1 MPQACPA
8 QPAATGAAAP
18 DPAPLPDL
26 AALRAAWRARR
37 PPADPVEDH
46 ALEALVSTVW
56 RSHRL
61 AALEL
66 RLLEA
71 LLAGEAGGP
80 LPSLATLVRYG
91 NRLERVRR
99 AAELELERLRRE
111 PRPAPTS
118 APATPEPAVPDP
130 RGEASGEAEHGAPEP
145 PVEPAPAAADR
156 AEGEAPEPARAA
168 AEATGG
174 GSRHAAPEP
183 RGSAAGPRV
192 TGPFGSAPLA
202 SPTSAVRAAGRLSTS
217 SVGLVAG
224 LDAAGV
230 PLPVL
235 PPFPWAASAGRARAQ
250 RA

>member
-1 MPQACPA
+1 MPQACPSL
-8 QPAATGAAAP
+8 PAAIRAAAP
-18 DPAPLPDL
+18 EPPLADL

-37 PPADPVEDH
+37 PPADPAEDH

-71 LLAGEAGGP
+71 LLAGEGSGC

-91 NRLERVRR
+91 NRLERLRR

-111 PRPAPTS
+111 PRPAPTT

-130 RGEASGEAEHGAPEP
+130 REETSRESGHEPPEAAPKAAEAGVDRAGTKAPEP
-145 PVEPAPAAADR
+145 PRGAV
-156 AEGEAPEPARAA
+156 
-168 AEATGG
+168 ATAGG
-174 GSRHAAPEP
+174 ASPDAAPEA
-183 RGSAAGPRV
+183 RGPTAEPKTTAARGP
-192 TGPFGSAPLA
+192 GPLA
-202 SPTSAVRAAGRLSTS
+202 SATSALRVAARLSTS

-230 PLPVL
+230 PLPAL
-235 PPFPWAASAGRARAQ
+235 PPFAPTWTGRARAQ

>member
-1 MPQACPA
+1 MPHVSTAHRAPA
-8 QPAATGAAAP
+8 RAAAP
-18 DPAPLPDL
+18 EPPPLPDL

-37 PPADPVEDH
+37 PPADPAEDH
-46 ALEALVSTVW
+46 ALEALASTVW
-56 RSHRL
+56 RSHLL

-80 LPSLATLVRYG
+80 LPSLAMLVRYG
-91 NRLERVRR
+91 NRLERLRR

-156 AEGEAPEPARAA
+156 AEAKAPEPPRGAV
-168 AEATGG
+168 ATAGG

-183 RGSAAGPRV
+183 HGSA
-192 TGPFGSAPLA
+192 TGPKATGARGPGPLA
-202 SPTSAVRAAGRLSTS
+202 SATSALRVAARLSTS

>member
-18 DPAPLPDL
+18 EPPPLPDL

-37 PPADPVEDH
+37 PPADPAEDH

-71 LLAGEAGGP
+71 LLAGEAVGP

-111 PRPAPTS
+111 PRPAPST
-118 APATPEPAVPDP
+118 AAPEPAAPDP
-130 RGEASGEAEHGAPEP
+130 REETSRESGHEPPEAAPKAAEAGVDRAGTKAPEP
-145 PVEPAPAAADR
+145 PRGAV
-156 AEGEAPEPARAA
+156 
-168 AEATGG
+168 ATAGG
-174 GSRHAAPEP
+174 ASPDAAPEA
-183 RGSAAGPRV
+183 RGPTAEPKTTAARGP
-192 TGPFGSAPLA
+192 GPLA
-202 SPTSAVRAAGRLSTS
+202 SATSALRVAARLSTS

-230 PLPVL
+230 PLPDL
-235 PPFPWAASAGRARAQ
+235 PPFAAAASAGRVRTQ